1 MRQAYKSRLLCVLTV
16 FLVHKCKIN
25 IQNSK
30 YIKDKT
36 PQSSPILQKNIDVNF
51 TEMLGDLD
59 LKLHNSLSL
68 VELGKNIKEKED
80 EE

>member
-1 MRQAYKSRLLCVLTV
+1 MIQRD
-16 FLVHKCKIN
+16 VHKCKIN